1 MNYMT
6 FKENN
11 NITFVLTQVYYN
23 NDNECIGCS
32 FTLLYQTIYNRE
44 PYNLKDENEFNI
56 VKRCLINSI
65 INNKLFYQNIDMSTI
80 SYNQTL

>member
-11 NITFVLTQVYYN
+11 NITFVLTQIYYN
-23 NDNECIGCS
+23 SDNECIGCS
-32 FTLLYQTIYNRE
+32 FTLLYQTIYCRE

-56 VKRCLINSI
+56 VKRYLINSI
-65 INNKLFYQNIDMSTI
+65 INNKLFYQDIDMSTI

>member
-1 MNYMT
+1 MT
-6 FKENN
+6 FKIDN
-11 NITFVLTQVYYN
+11 NITFVLNQVYYN
-23 NDNECIGCS
+23 DDKECIGCS
-32 FTLLYQTIYNRE
+32 FTLLNQLIYYRE
-44 PYNLKDENEFNI
+44 PYNLKDEKEFNV